1 MSGAVAH
8 VAPFVTTLRTPR
20 GVVKQL
26 GAAGGERVT
35 VRVQFEALWD
45 AMAVSVRTDEPVL
58 TLVDALL
65 SEMGLAHASQADFIV
80 KLRGWEVKSTEVSV
94 AEVGARDGST
104 FLVAYRYR
112 RPIR

>member
-1 MSGAVAH
+1 MSGGVTH
-8 VAPFVTTLRTPR
+8 PAPFVTGLRTPH
-20 GVVKQL
+20 GAVTQI

-45 AMAVSVRTDEPVL
+45 AMAVSVRTDEPVI
-58 TLVDALL
+58 TLVDAILTHV
-65 SEMGLAHASQADFIV
+65 GLQHSSQADFIV
-80 KLRGWEVKSTEVSV
+80 KLRGWEVKSTDVSV
-94 AEVGARDGST
+94 AEAGARDGST